1 MNILLIL
8 MYLHRERERERDR
21 ETETERQTDRQTERE
36 REFSN
41 YCLHKRRDGPRPQ
54 GTNFPDFFFLR
65 QAMAAMLEE
74 KNSLE
79 QEKAALI
86 REGSSA
92 QAAVAQVCMCMD
104 VCVWMYIYMYVYTYV
119 HVYYV
124 LTNLPIPSSRCKYI
138 KKK

>member
-1 MNILLIL
+1 
-8 MYLHRERERERDR
+8 
-21 ETETERQTDRQTERE
+21 
-36 REFSN
+36 
-41 YCLHKRRDGPRPQ
+41 
-54 GTNFPDFFFLR
+54 
-65 QAMAAMLEE
+65 MAAMLEE

-92 QAAVAQVCMCMD
+92 QAAVAQVCMCMY

-138 KKK
+138 KKIDSITSHRFLNNKIDVISSKNSSTGPM